1 MNVIMGSPYVKYEC
15 NDGQSRN
22 LLIKKMNESLVSSVC
37 LKFMNINDSC
47 KHLAELKYFSMR
59 PLIKVFFFLFC
70 FALTGKDHEA
80 HNLENE
86 L

>member
-1 MNVIMGSPYVKYEC
+1 
-15 NDGQSRN
+15 
-22 LLIKKMNESLVSSVC
+22 MNESLVSSVC
-37 LKFMNINDSC
+37 LKFMNIKDSS
-47 KHLAELKYFSMR
+47 KHLAVLKYFGMR
-59 PLIKVFFFLFC
+59 PLIKDIFYF